1 MCGAASEESKMT
13 RITIY
18 NEFVHEQIDE
28 NVRAVYP
35 DGIHEAIASFL
46 RNDESSVRCFTLD
59 TVNEITDAVLDET
72 DVMIWWG
79 HMRHHLVPDEVAYRV
94 KDAVNKGMG
103 IIFLHSGHHSKPFKL
118 LMGTSCNLT
127 WREDGDME
135 RIWNVC
141 PSHPIAQ
148 GIGRYFELPHVET
161 YGEPFGIPQPDE
173 VVFMGWYEGG
183 EVFRSG
189 CTFHRENGK
198 IFYFQPG
205 HETFPIFYDPNV
217 QTIIRNAVNWAKP
230 IYRISVLEA
239 PHVKRPGEE

>member
-1 MCGAASEESKMT
+1 MT

-18 NEFVHEQIDE
+18 NEFVHEQTDE

-35 DGIHEAIASFL
+35 DGIHEALAGFL
-46 RNDESSVRCFTLD
+46 RSEENAVRCFTLE

-79 HMRHHLVPDEVAYRV
+79 HLRHHLVPDEVAYRV

-189 CTFHRENGK
+189 CTFHRENGR

-217 QTIIRNAVNWAKP
+217 QKIISNAVAWAKP
-230 IYRISVLEA
+230 IYRIPVLEA

>member
-1 MCGAASEESKMT
+1 MIRVS
-13 RITIY
+13 IY
-18 NEFVHEQIDE
+18 NENVHEQIDE

-35 DGIHEAIASFL
+35 EGLHGALSSFL
-46 RNDESSVRCFTLD
+46 KSDEISVRCFTLE
-59 TVNEITDAVLDET
+59 TVNDITYEALEET
-72 DVMIWWG
+72 DVFIWWG
-79 HMRHHLVPDEVAYRV
+79 HMRHNDVPDEVAQRV
-94 KDAVNKGMG
+94 RDAVQRGMG

-135 RIWNVC
+135 RIWTIN
-141 PSHPIAQ
+141 PAHPIAQ

-161 YGEPFGIPQPDE
+161 YGEPFGIPNPDE
-173 VVFMGWYEGG
+173 VIFIGWYEGG

-189 CTFHRENGK
+189 CTFHRDNGR

-217 QTIIRNAVNWAKP
+217 QTVIRNAVYWAKP
-230 IYRISVLEA
+230 VYRIPELVC
-239 PHVKRPGEE
+239 PHVKRPGEEE

>member
-1 MCGAASEESKMT
+1 MKVS
-13 RITIY
+13 IF
-18 NEFVHEQIDE
+18 NEHLHEKTDE
-28 NVRAVYP
+28 QVRLAYP
-35 DGIHEAIASFL
+35 QGIHGALAEPLIA
-46 RNDESSVRCFTLD
+46 EGATVRCFTLD
-59 TVNEITDAVLDET
+59 SVSDLTEDVLNDT

-79 HMRHHLVPDEVAYRV
+79 HMGHHLVPDEVAVRV
-94 KDAVNKGMG
+94 KEAVLRGMG
-103 IIFLHSGHHSKPFKL
+103 IIFLHSAHHSKPFRL

-135 RIWNVC
+135 RIWNTS
-141 PSHPIAQ
+141 PAHPIAQ
-148 GIGRYFELPHVET
+148 GIGRYFTLPHVET

-173 VVFMGWYEGG
+173 VVFLGWYEGG

-217 QTIIRNAVNWAKP
+217 KIIIRNAVKWAMP
-230 IYRISVLEA
+230 TYRVPALEC
-239 PHVKRPGEE
+239 PHVKRPDCE